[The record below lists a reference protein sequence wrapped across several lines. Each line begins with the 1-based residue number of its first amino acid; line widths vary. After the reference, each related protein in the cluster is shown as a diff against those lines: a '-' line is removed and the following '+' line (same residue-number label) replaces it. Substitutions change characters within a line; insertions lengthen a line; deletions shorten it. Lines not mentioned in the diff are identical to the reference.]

1 MSVIASGQLRDLRA
15 AQPPSVLL
23 DVRIP
28 EDFDASH
35 IAGARNACVFL
46 MSFLDDVRA
55 MVPDPAVPI
64 VVYGADSQSL
74 ESTDAARRL
83 KEAGFRSVHN
93 YAGGLAAWKSDGL
106 PTEGTGRRL
115 ETPIL
120 NGTKPLELSEARV
133 EWTGRNLLNKHM
145 GTLAVKEGSL
155 TFVEGWLSSGEFV
168 IDMTTMACTDIG
180 DSALNALLIRH
191 LQSEDFFAVDQHPEA
206 RMVIRKCSPLPNGR
220 PGHPNLQ
227 LICDLTVRG
236 LTREISMVAV
246 GGRTPEGRVGIQ
258 AVFWFDRTEFG
269 STYGSG
275 RFFRSLGKHL
285 VNDLVEIQVRLMA

>member
-1 MSVIASGQLRDLRA
+1 MIVITSGQLRDLRA
-15 AQPPSVLL
+15 AQPSPVLL

-28 EDFDASH
+28 EEFDVSH

-55 MVPDPAVPI
+55 MVADPAVPI

-83 KEAGFRSVHN
+83 AEAGFRSVHN

-106 PTEGTGRRL
+106 PTAGTGRRL
-115 ETPIL
+115 DPPIL
-120 NGTKPLELSEARV
+120 NGTKPLELSETRV
-133 EWTGRNLLNKHM
+133 EWTGRNLLNKHT
-145 GTLAVKEGSL
+145 GTLPVTGGSL
-155 TFVEGWLSSGEFV
+155 SFVEGWLSSGEFA
-168 IDMTTMACTDIG
+168 IDMTGMTCTDIR
-180 DSALNALLIRH
+180 DPAANALLIRH
-191 LQSEDFFAVDQHPEA
+191 LQSDDFFAVAHHPEA
-206 RMVIRKCSPLPNGR
+206 RLVIRKCSPLPNGR

-227 LICDLTVRG
+227 LLCDLTVRG
-236 LTREISMVAV
+236 VTREISMVAV

-285 VNDLVEIQVRLMA
+285 VNDLVEVQVRLLA